1 MAGDRLGLLWL
12 PDRPNRRGCQ
22 AVQATESNFLQ
33 FLKAPKQFGIPI
45 YQRPYSWTLKQCQQ
59 LWSDVVRV
67 AEDEAVTG
75 HFIGSIVYIEKGIY
89 QASSVP
95 QLLVIDG
102 QQRLTTLSL
111 LLAALGK
118 VIEERGSE
126 SDISRRRINNYFL
139 FNSEEEGDL
148 YYKLQL
154 TQGDRKTFIDVVE
167 DSDLAEPVSNR
178 IVENH
183 RFFEEQIRKSS
194 QDPNTI
200 YRGISKLIIVD
211 ISLDRDRDKPQ
222 LIFESL
228 NSTGLDLTQA
238 DLIRNYVLMGLDG
251 KDQAEVYRKHWY
263 PMEQGFGHAEYAV
276 QFDRFMRDYLT
287 NKTGRIPNINE
298 VYASFKSY
306 LQGRKQETMEEVVA
320 DVYRYSK
327 YFVRLAFLKDAD
339 KEVNAVLADIN
350 TLKVD
355 VAYPF
360 LLQIYDDYEHGLL
373 ARDEFVAVLR
383 LVEGY
388 VFRRAVCGIPT
399 NSLNK
404 TFTSLASEIDKADY
418 LQSVR
423 AAFLLKDSYK
433 RFPDDQEFR
442 REFVVKDFYSFR
454 SRNYLLRKLENHD
467 RKERVEVEGYTIEH
481 VMPQNE
487 NLSAEWRQELGLEW
501 EHVQSKYLHTIGNLT
516 LTGYNPELSDRP
528 FQEKRD
534 MKYGGF
540 ADSPLRLNRGLA
552 KLEHW
557 NEEEIAKRALAL
569 ADLAIKVWSAPT
581 LPPEVL
587 AGLRRSRVVEGGMVY
602 TLADHADVLKGS
614 RLELF
619 EKIRKRILNLSSS
632 VREDVRKHYIAY
644 KAVTNFVDIEAQKQR
659 LKLTLNMTF
668 EEVDDPEKICRDVSN
683 VGHYGN
689 GDVEFGLASDD
700 QIEYAMFLIRQSYE
714 KQSEDL
720 EI

>member
-1 MAGDRLGLLWL
+1 
-12 PDRPNRRGCQ
+12 
-22 AVQATESNFLQ
+22 VQATESNFLQ
-33 FLKAPKQFGIPI
+33 FLKAPKQFVIPI

-59 LWSDVVRV
+59 LWSDVLRV
-67 AEDEAVTG
+67 AADDSVTG

-89 QASSVP
+89 QVASIP

-111 LLAALGK
+111 MLAALGK
-118 VIEERGSE
+118 FIEERGAE
-126 SDISRRRINNYFL
+126 AEISRRRINNYFL

-154 TQGDRKTFIDVVE
+154 TQADRQTFVSVVE
-167 DSDLAEPVSNR
+167 GRDLPESPSSR

-183 RFFEEQIRKSS
+183 RFFEEQIRKTNHE
-194 QDPNTI
+194 PNSI

-211 ISLDRDRDKPQ
+211 ISLDRDRDNPQ

-238 DLIRNYVLMGLDG
+238 DLIRNYVLMGLEG
-251 KDQAEVYRKHWY
+251 KEQAEVYRKYWH

-287 NKTGRIPNINE
+287 IKTGRIPNINE

-306 LQGRKQETMEEVVA
+306 VQGQKQASMGEIVA

-327 YFVRLAFLKDAD
+327 FFVRLAFLKDGD
-339 KEVNAVLADIN
+339 KEINSVLADIN

-360 LLQIYDDYEHGLL
+360 LLQVYDHYEQKLL
-373 ARDEFVAVLR
+373 SRDEFIAILK
-383 LVEGY
+383 LVESY

-404 TFTSLASEIDKADY
+404 TFTSLASEIDHNDY
-418 LQSVR
+418 LQSAV
-423 AAFLLKDSYK
+423 AAFLVKDSYK
-433 RFPDDQEFR
+433 RFPDNEEFR
-442 REFVVKDFYSFR
+442 REFVVKDFYNFR
-454 SRNYLLRKLENHD
+454 SRNYLLRKLENYD
-467 RKERVEVEGYTIEH
+467 RKERVEVETFTIEH

-487 NLSAEWRQELGLEW
+487 TLSSEWRQELGPEW
-501 EHVQSKYLHTIGNLT
+501 EHVHAKYLHTIGNLT

-528 FQEKRD
+528 FRVKRD
-534 MKYGGF
+534 MKGGF

-552 KLEHW
+552 KLDHW
-557 NEEEIAKRALAL
+557 NESEITTRAETL
-569 ADLAIKVWSAPT
+569 ADLAIKVWAVPSV
-581 LPPEVL
+581 PPEAL
-587 AGLRRSRVVEGGMVY
+587 EKLRRSRVIDGSRVY
-602 TLADHADVLKGS
+602 TLADHADALKGN

-619 EKIRKRILNLSSS
+619 EKIRKRILNLSSA
-632 VREDVRKHYIAY
+632 VREEVKKHYIAY
-644 KAVTNFVDIEAQKQR
+644 KAATNFVDIEPQKNR
-659 LKLTLNMTF
+659 LKLTLNMSF
-668 EEVDDPEKICRDVSN
+668 DEVDDPQGVCRDVSN

-689 GDVEFGLASDD
+689 GDVEFGITTID
-700 QIEYAMFLIRQSYE
+700 QVEYAMSLIRQSYE
-714 KQSEDL
+714 RQREDV
-720 EI
+720 EA

>member
-1 MAGDRLGLLWL
+1 M
-12 PDRPNRRGCQ
+12 
-22 AVQATESNFLQ
+22 QATESNFLQ

-67 AEDEAVTG
+67 AEDDSVTG

-89 QASSVP
+89 QVASVP

-118 VIEERGSE
+118 IIEERGAE
-126 SDISRRRINNYFL
+126 ADISRRRINNYFL
-139 FNSEEEGDL
+139 FNSEEEGGL

-154 TQGDRKTFIDVVE
+154 TQGDRQTFISVVE
-167 DSDLAEPVSNR
+167 GGELPENPSNR

-183 RFFEEQIRKSS
+183 RFFEEQIRRSS
-194 QDPNTI
+194 RDPGTI
-200 YRGISKLIIVD
+200 YRGVSKLIIVD
-211 ISLDRDRDKPQ
+211 ISLDRDRDNPQ

-238 DLIRNYVLMGLDG
+238 DLIRNYVLMGLES
-251 KDQAEVYRKHWY
+251 KEQSEVYRKYWY
-263 PMEQGFGHAEYAV
+263 PMEQGFGHSEYAV

-287 NKTGRIPNINE
+287 IKTGRIPNINE

-306 LQGRKQETMEEVVA
+306 LQGQKQATMEETVA
-320 DVYRYSK
+320 DVYGYSK

-339 KEVNAVLADIN
+339 REINSALADIN

-360 LLQIYDDYEHGLL
+360 LLQVYDDYEHRFLS
-373 ARDEFVAVLR
+373 RDDFISVLK
-383 LVEGY
+383 LVESY

-404 TFTSLASEIDKADY
+404 TFISLASEIDKANY
-418 LQSVR
+418 LQSAQ

-433 RFPDDQEFR
+433 RFPEDEEFR
-442 REFVVKDFYSFR
+442 REFVVKDFYNFR
-454 SRNYLLRKLENHD
+454 SRNYLLRKLENYD
-467 RKERVEVEGYTIEH
+467 RKERVEVEGFTIEH

-487 NLSAEWRQELGLEW
+487 NLSPEWRQELGPEW
-501 EHVQSKYLHTIGNLT
+501 EHVHSKYLHTIGNLT

-528 FQEKRD
+528 FREKRD
-534 MKYGGF
+534 MKDGGF

-557 NEEEIAKRALAL
+557 NEEEMSKRAQAL
-569 ADLAIKVWSAPT
+569 ADLAIKVWAAPV
-581 LPPEVL
+581 LPTEVL
-587 AGLRRSRVVEGGMVY
+587 TELRRSRVVEGGKVF
-602 TLADHADVLKGS
+602 TLADHADTLKGS

-619 EKIRKRILNLSSS
+619 EKVRKRILNLSSA
-632 VREDVRKHYIAY
+632 VREEVKKHYIAY
-644 KAVTNFVDIEAQKQR
+644 KAATNFVDIEPQKQR

-668 EEVDDPEKICRDVSN
+668 DEVNDPEKVCRDVSN

-689 GDVEFGLASDD
+689 GDVEVGVASFE
-700 QIEYAMFLIRQSYE
+700 QIEYAMFLIRQAYE
-714 KQSEDL
+714 KQREDV
-720 EI
+720 EV

>member
-1 MAGDRLGLLWL
+1 M
-12 PDRPNRRGCQ
+12 
-22 AVQATESNFLQ
+22 QATESNFLQ

-67 AEDEAVTG
+67 AEDESVTG

-89 QASSVP
+89 QVASVP

-118 VIEERGSE
+118 IIEERGAE
-126 SDISRRRINNYFL
+126 ADISRRRINNYFL

-154 TQGDRKTFIDVVE
+154 TQGDRQTFINVVE
-167 DSDLAEPVSNR
+167 GGDLPGNPSNR

-200 YRGISKLIIVD
+200 YKGISKLIIVD
-211 ISLDRDRDKPQ
+211 ISLDRDRDNPQ

-238 DLIRNYVLMGLDG
+238 DLIRNYVLMGLES
-251 KDQAEVYRKHWY
+251 KDQSEVYRKYWY

-287 NKTGRIPNINE
+287 IKTGRIPNINE

-306 LQGRKQETMEEVVA
+306 LQGQKQATMEETVA
-320 DVYRYSK
+320 DVYEYSK

-339 KEVNAVLADIN
+339 KEINSALADIN

-360 LLQIYDDYEHGLL
+360 LLQVYDDYEHRLL
-373 ARDEFVAVLR
+373 SRDDFISVLK
-383 LVEGY
+383 LVESY

-404 TFTSLASEIDKADY
+404 TFISLASEIDKANY
-418 LQSVR
+418 LQTAR

-433 RFPDDQEFR
+433 RMPDDEEFR
-442 REFVVKDFYSFR
+442 REFVVKDFYNFR
-454 SRNYLLRKLENHD
+454 SRNYLLRKLENYD
-467 RKERVEVEGYTIEH
+467 RKEGVEVEGFTIEH

-487 NLSAEWRQELGLEW
+487 NLPPEWRQELGPEW
-501 EHVQSKYLHTIGNLT
+501 EHVHSKYLHTIGNLT

-528 FQEKRD
+528 FREKRD
-534 MKYGGF
+534 MKDGGF

-557 NEEEIAKRALAL
+557 NEEEISKRAKAL
-569 ADLAIKVWSAPT
+569 ADLAIKVWATPALPT
-581 LPPEVL
+581 EVL
-587 AGLRRSRVVEGGMVY
+587 TGLRHSRVVEGGKVY
-602 TLADHADVLKGS
+602 TLADHAGVLKGV

-619 EKIRKRILNLSSS
+619 EKVRKRILNLSSA
-632 VREDVRKHYIAY
+632 VREEVKKHYIAY
-644 KAVTNFVDIEAQKQR
+644 KAATNFVDIEPQKQR

-668 EEVDDPEKICRDVSN
+668 DEVNDPEKICRDVSN

-689 GDVEFGLASDD
+689 GDVEFGVTSAE
-700 QIEYAMFLIRQSYE
+700 QIEYALFLIRQSYE
-714 KQSEDL
+714 KQREDV
-720 EI
+720 EA

>member
-1 MAGDRLGLLWL
+1 
-12 PDRPNRRGCQ
+12 
-22 AVQATESNFLQ
+22 VQATESNFLQ
-33 FLKAPKQFGIPI
+33 FLKAPKQFVIPI

-59 LWSDVVRV
+59 LWSDVLRV
-67 AEDEAVTG
+67 AADDSVTG

-89 QASSVP
+89 QVASIP

-111 LLAALGK
+111 MLAALGK
-118 VIEERGSE
+118 FIEERGAE
-126 SDISRRRINNYFL
+126 AEISRRRINNYFL

-154 TQGDRKTFIDVVE
+154 TQGDRQTFVSVVE
-167 DSDLAEPVSNR
+167 GRDLPESPSSR

-183 RFFEEQIRKSS
+183 RFFEEQIRKTSHE
-194 QDPNTI
+194 PNSI

-211 ISLDRDRDKPQ
+211 ISLDRDRDNPQ

-238 DLIRNYVLMGLDG
+238 DLIRNYVLMGLEG
-251 KDQAEVYRKHWY
+251 KEQADVYRKYWH

-287 NKTGRIPNINE
+287 IKTGRIPNINE

-306 LQGRKQETMEEVVA
+306 VQGQRQASMGEIVA

-327 YFVRLAFLKDAD
+327 YFVRLAFLKDGD
-339 KEVNAVLADIN
+339 KEINSVLADIN

-360 LLQIYDDYEHGLL
+360 LLQVYDHYEQKLL
-373 ARDEFVAVLR
+373 SRDEFIAVLK
-383 LVEGY
+383 LVESY

-404 TFTSLASEIDKADY
+404 TFTSLASEIDRSDY
-418 LQSVR
+418 LQSVV

-433 RFPDDQEFR
+433 RFPDDEEFR
-442 REFVVKDFYSFR
+442 REFVVKDFYNFR

-467 RKERVEVEGYTIEH
+467 RKERVEIEAFTIEH

-487 NLSAEWRQELGLEW
+487 NLSNEWRQELGPEW
-501 EHVQSKYLHTIGNLT
+501 EHVHAKYLHTIGNLT

-528 FQEKRD
+528 FRVKRD
-534 MKYGGF
+534 MKGGF

-552 KLEHW
+552 KLDLW
-557 NEEEIAKRALAL
+557 NESEITRRAESL
-569 ADLAIKVWSAPT
+569 ADLAIKVWVVPSVAPEA
-581 LPPEVL
+581 LEK
-587 AGLRRSRVVEGGMVY
+587 LRRSRVVDGSKVY
-602 TLADHADVLKGS
+602 TLADHADALKGT

-619 EKIRKRILNLSSS
+619 EKIRKRILNLSSA
-632 VREDVRKHYIAY
+632 VREEVKKHYIAY
-644 KAVTNFVDIEAQKQR
+644 KAATNFVDIEPQKNR
-659 LKLTLNMTF
+659 LKLTLNMSF
-668 EEVDDPEKICRDVSN
+668 DEVDDPEGVCRDVSN

-689 GDVEFGLASDD
+689 GDVEFGITSTD
-700 QIEYAMFLIRQSYE
+700 QIEYAMSLIRQSYE
-714 KQSEDL
+714 RQREDV
-720 EI
+720 EA

>member
-1 MAGDRLGLLWL
+1 
-12 PDRPNRRGCQ
+12 
-22 AVQATESNFLQ
+22 VQATESNFLQ

-59 LWSDVVRV
+59 LWSDIVRV
-67 AEDEAVTG
+67 AQDDSVTG

-89 QASSVP
+89 QVASVP

-118 VIEERGSE
+118 AIEERGTE

-154 TQGDRKTFIDVVE
+154 TQGDRKTFIDVIE
-167 DSDLAEPVSNR
+167 GGDLAEAPSNR

-183 RFFEEQIRKSS
+183 RFFEEQIRRSG
-194 QDPNTI
+194 QNPGTI

-211 ISLDRDRDKPQ
+211 ISLDRDRDNPQ

-238 DLIRNYVLMGLDG
+238 DLIRNYVLMGLDN
-251 KDQAEVYRKHWY
+251 KDQSDVYRKYWY

-287 NKTGRIPNINE
+287 IKTGRIPNINE

-320 DVYRYSK
+320 EIYRYSK
-327 YFVRLAFLKDAD
+327 YFVRLAFLRDAD
-339 KEVNAVLADIN
+339 KEINSVLADIS
-350 TLKVD
+350 TLRVD

-360 LLQIYDDYEHGLL
+360 LLQVYDDYEHQLL
-373 ARDEFVAVLR
+373 SRDEFVSVLR

-388 VFRRAVCGIPT
+388 VFRRAVCGMPT

-433 RFPDDQEFR
+433 RFPDDEEFR
-442 REFVVKDFYSFR
+442 REFVVKDFYNFR
-454 SRNYLLRKLENHD
+454 SRNYLLRKLENHE
-467 RKERVEVEGYTIEH
+467 RKERVEVDGYTIEH
-481 VMPQNE
+481 IMPQNE
-487 NLSAEWRQELGLEW
+487 NLSPEWRQELGPEW
-501 EHVQSKYLHTIGNLT
+501 EHVHSKYLHTIGNLT

-528 FQEKRD
+528 FHEKRD
-534 MKYGGF
+534 MKDGGF

-552 KLEHW
+552 KVDHW
-557 NEEEIAKRALAL
+557 NEQEINRRAQAL
-569 ADLAIKVWSAPT
+569 ADLAIKVWAAPS
-581 LPPEVL
+581 LPHEVL
-587 AGLRRSRVVEGGMVY
+587 ARIRRSRVVEGGKVY
-602 TLADHADVLKGS
+602 TLADHADTLKGG

-619 EKIRKRILNLSSS
+619 EQIRKRILNLSSA

-644 KAVTNFVDIEAQKQR
+644 KAATNFVDIEPQKQR
-659 LKLTLNMTF
+659 LKLTLNLSF
-668 EEVDDPEKICRDVSN
+668 DEIDDPEKLCRDVSN

-689 GDVEFGLASDD
+689 GDVEFGLASAE
-700 QIEYAMFLIRQSYE
+700 QIEYAMFLIRQAYE
-714 KQSEDL
+714 KQSEDM
-720 EI
+720 EA